1 MLVIWEDLHWADPST
16 LELLG
21 LLLDQAPTARLLLV
35 LTARPEFRPP
45 WAPRSYV
52 TPLILT
58 RLLRP
63 QVEALVLRMTGG
75 KPLPAEVLR
84 QIVEKTD
91 GIPLFVE
98 ELVKTILE
106 SALVREE
113 ATGYVLTGPLP
124 PLAIPTTLQDA
135 LMARLDRL
143 VPVKAVAQLGA
154 VLGREFSYTLLRA
167 VAPVEEAT
175 LQHDLAQLVEAELLY
190 QRGRPPQ
197 ATYLFKHALVQDT
210 AYHSLLHSTRQ
221 QHHQRIAQ
229 VLETDFPDL
238 CETQPE
244 LLAQHYTEAGV
255 IAQAIPY
262 WQRAGRRAIQR
273 SANLEAIGHL
283 SKGLELLTTLP
294 DTPER
299 TQQELDFQII
309 LGPALMHT
317 KGFTAPE
324 VGRVYARARELC
336 QQVGEAP
343 QLFPVLWGLWYF
355 YNAGAEHQAAREL
368 GQQLLSLAQRL
379 QDAAL
384 LVVAHRALGNTLY
397 HLSELAPARA
407 HLEQG
412 MALYDPQQ
420 HRSLAFLYGQDPAV
434 TCRAWVALALWLQGY
449 PDQARQKI
457 HEALTL
463 AQELAHPL
471 SLAYALD
478 WAAMLYRFRREG
490 EAAQEQAAAAIT
502 LSTERG
508 FAVYLAWGLILRGWA
523 LAEQG
528 QGAEG
533 IAQIRQGLAVYRATG
548 GQAVL
553 PYHLALLAEAYG
565 KEGQAGEGLTMLAEA
580 LTLVNN
586 NGERNY
592 EAELYRLKGEL
603 LQQQATGS
611 GGAVETCFRQ
621 ALDMARRQQAKS
633 LELRAAVSLSRLW
646 QQQGKRAKAH
656 ELLAPIYGWFTE
668 GFDTAD
674 LQEARAL
681 LEELG

>member
-1 MLVIWEDLHWADPST
+1 
-16 LELLG
+16 
-21 LLLDQAPTARLLLV
+21 
-35 LTARPEFRPP
+35 
-45 WAPRSYV
+45 
-52 TPLILT
+52 
-58 RLLRP
+58 
-63 QVEALVLRMTGG
+63 
-75 KPLPAEVLR
+75 
-84 QIVEKTD
+84 
-91 GIPLFVE
+91 
-98 ELVKTILE
+98 
-106 SALVREE
+106 
-113 ATGYVLTGPLP
+113 
-124 PLAIPTTLQDA
+124 
-135 LMARLDRL
+135 
-143 VPVKAVAQLGA
+143 
-154 VLGREFSYTLLRA
+154 
-167 VAPVEEAT
+167 
-175 LQHDLAQLVEAELLY
+175 LQHSLAQLVEAELLY
-190 QRGRPPQ
+190 QRGIPPQ
-197 ATYLFKHALVQDT
+197 ATYLFKHALVQDA
-210 AYHSLLHSTRQ
+210 AYYSLLRSTRQ

-229 VLETDFPDL
+229 VLEADFPDI

-255 IAQAIPY
+255 IAQAIPH
-262 WQRAGRRAIQR
+262 WQRAGRRAMQR

-283 SKGLELLTTLP
+283 TRGLELLKTLP

-299 TQQELDFQII
+299 TQQELEFQIS
-309 LGPALMHT
+309 LGTALMYT

-336 QQVGEAP
+336 QQVGETP
-343 QLFPVLWGLWYF
+343 QLFPVLWGVWYF
-355 YNAGAEHQAAREL
+355 HNARAEHQMGQEL
-368 GQQLLSLAQRL
+368 GAQLLSLAQRL

-397 HLSELAPARA
+397 HLGELAPARA
-407 HLEQG
+407 HLEQSV
-412 MALYDPQQ
+412 ALYDPQQ

-434 TCRAWVALALWLQGY
+434 TCRSWAALALWLQGY
-449 PDQARQKI
+449 PDQALQRM

-463 AQELAHPL
+463 ARDLDHPL

-490 EAAQEQAAAAIT
+490 AAAQERAAAAIA

-523 LAEQG
+523 LVEQG

-533 IAQIRQGLAVYRATG
+533 IAQLHQGLAAYRATG

-565 KEGQAGEGLTMLAEA
+565 TEGQAGEGLAVLAEA

-592 EAELYRLKGEL
+592 EAELHRLKGEL
-603 LQQQATGS
+603 LLQQATGS
-611 GGAVETCFRQ
+611 DDEAEACFHQ
-621 ALDMARRQQAKS
+621 ALDIARRQQAKS
-633 LELRAAVSLSRLW
+633 LELRAAVSLSRW
-646 QQQGKRAKAH
+646 WRHHGKRAEAY
-656 ELLAPIYGWFTE
+656 EVLVPIYGWFTE

-674 LQEARAL
+674 LQEAQAL